1 MPLKP
6 LPKKRVIRKLSGT
19 ELPPLIVGRERSES
33 VAIMKKK
40 IVKKKTGSTASYQVS
55 TKVVP
60 QIVTDQE
67 RYEMNLTDLEDYL
80 V

>member
-40 IVKKKTGSTASYQVS
+40 IVKKKRKRMSQMNG
-55 TKVVP
+55 
-60 QIVTDQE
+60 QIKHLWKKMKKWII
-67 RYEMNLTDLEDYL
+67 REMKKWTQ
-80 V
+80 